1 MIYTSESIEKVV
13 SLFASLPTIGRKTA
27 QRLAFHL
34 LKQDEKFAKDFA
46 EALIQLKQNVK
57 LCSVCFNYTEKDPC
71 PICTSPKRD
80 KSTIC
85 VVESPTDVMAIEK
98 TNEYFGFY
106 HVLHGALNPLE
117 NINAND
123 LKIIEL
129 VSRLNIDVHEI
140 ILALNP
146 TVEGEVTTQYIN
158 NQIKPLGKKISR
170 IARGIPIGSD
180 LEFADEAT
188 LSRALQGRIEL

>member
-13 SLFASLPTIGRKTA
+13 SMFSSLPTIGRKTA
-27 QRLAFHL
+27 QRLAFHI
-34 LKQDEKFAKDFA
+34 LKQDEKFAQDFA
-46 EALIQLKQNVK
+46 QSLILLKQNVK
-57 LCSVCFNYTEKDPC
+57 LCSVCFNYTEADPC
-71 PICTSPKRD
+71 PICSSSKRD

-117 NINAND
+117 NINVND

-129 VSRLNIDVHEI
+129 INRLNTDVYEV

>member
-13 SLFASLPTIGRKTA
+13 SMFSSLPTIGRKTA

-34 LKQDEKFAKDFA
+34 LKQDEKFAQDFA
-46 EALIQLKQNVK
+46 QSLIQLKQNVK
-57 LCSVCFNYTEKDPC
+57 LCSLCFNYTEADPC
-71 PICTSPKRD
+71 PICSSSKRD

-98 TNEYFGFY
+98 TNEYFGLY

-129 VSRLNIDVHEI
+129 VSRLNTNVHEI

>member
-13 SLFASLPTIGRKTA
+13 SMFSSLPTIGRKTA
-27 QRLAFHL
+27 QRLAFHI

-46 EALIQLKQNVK
+46 EALVTLKKNVK
-57 LCSVCFNYTEKDPC
+57 LCSVCYNYTEQDPC
-71 PICTSPKRD
+71 PICTSQKRD
-80 KSTIC
+80 KSIIC

-98 TNEYFGFY
+98 TNEFFGLY

-129 VSRLNIDVHEI
+129 IARLNLEVNEV

-146 TVEGEVTTQYIN
+146 TVEGEVTTQYIT
-158 NQIKPLGKKISR
+158 NQVKPLGKKISR